1 MPPKAHSS
9 DWDRLFNPS
18 APRRRGPIALFIVVT
33 LSLVFVGVVVAGS
46 GFGVRRYDAYV
57 ADLKLTSTPLWG
69 KYYAEQTATAQARQA
84 AVVATPT
91 TGPTRQVIVGGNIR
105 SEPRIAP
112 ETVVGQVVAG
122 DAVAL
127 LEQRDVDGQT
137 WHRVRLL
144 STAGSMA
151 TNAEGWVS
159 GTLLAPQ

>member
-9 DWDRLFNPS
+9 DWDRLFNPR

-33 LSLVFVGVVVAGS
+33 LSLAFVGVVIAGG
-46 GFGVRRYDAYV
+46 GFGAQRYDEYV
-57 ADLKLTSTPLWG
+57 AAQKLTSTPLWG
-69 KYYAEQTATAQARQA
+69 KYYADQTATAQTREA
-84 AVVATPT
+84 AAQATPT
-91 TGPTRQVIVGGNIR
+91 SGPTTQVVVGGNLR

-122 DAVAL
+122 DTVAL
-127 LEQRDVDGQT
+127 LEQRDVDGQP

-144 STAGSMA
+144 STGGAMA
-151 TNAEGWVS
+151 VNVEGWVS